1 MRKFNIGIYG
11 SAVDEAEVVQEKA
24 RQLGKELVKYKDQVI
39 VVTGAC
45 LGLPYEVA
53 KVVSK
58 AGMEVWG
65 YSPSVNL
72 EDQEKSFNN
81 ENVSVHSKLIY
92 VPEDFIHADNDLV
105 CKKYRNVMSTADCDA
120 GIIMAGRWGS
130 LNEFTCLTDFGKVL
144 GVLTET
150 GGIADEL
157 KSLTEK
163 ISKKGSGKV
172 IFNNSP
178 EKLLMEVINEISRQS
193 R

>member
-1 MRKFNIGIYG
+1 
-11 SAVDEAEVVQEKA
+11 
-24 RQLGKELVKYKDQVI
+24 
-39 VVTGAC
+39 
-45 LGLPYEVA
+45 
-53 KVVSK
+53 
-58 AGMEVWG
+58 
-65 YSPSVNL
+65 
-72 EDQEKSFNN
+72 
-81 ENVSVHSKLIY
+81 
-92 VPEDFIHADNDLV
+92 
-105 CKKYRNVMSTADCDA
+105 MSTADCDA